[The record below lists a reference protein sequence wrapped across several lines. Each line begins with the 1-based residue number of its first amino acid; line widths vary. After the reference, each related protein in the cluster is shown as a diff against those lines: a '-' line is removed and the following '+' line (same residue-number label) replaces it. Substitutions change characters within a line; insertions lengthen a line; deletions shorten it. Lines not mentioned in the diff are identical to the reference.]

1 MSVFRLNKR
10 SHAEG
15 SSTGGGVTRQVTAS
29 TSSRGVRK
37 HKNNEASKSFLRQND
52 TLKGLDADL
61 PLYDGAPLFV
71 VEGGDNKVF
80 AYADGLPKNSVARFV
95 GISTQNGHRSPT
107 DKNSYNEVSYAVSGV
122 MTLRPQQNT
131 NIQAGMIVSCR
142 MPTEDDI
149 PNKEN
154 RQQGKSS
161 NNYEAD
167 IYQVGFLPPII
178 TGHFPGRSSA
188 FLQEINNVGKAP
200 SEDAQ
205 NSLVKK
211 MLGNA
216 LVAENSKLTTGEV
229 ADYILGQTEKGM
241 LVLNL
246 LLRMSEKS
254 KADEIGVAVSSSVS
268 GGDFEVLLRS
278 I

>member
-1 MSVFRLNKR
+1 MSAFRLTKR
-10 SHAEG
+10 SHQEG

-37 HKNNEASKSFLRQND
+37 HKNNEASKSYLRQDD

-61 PLYDGAPLFV
+61 PLFDGAPLFV

-80 AYADGLPKNSVARFV
+80 AYADGLPKKSVARFV
-95 GISTQNGHRSPT
+95 GIATQNGHRSPT
-107 DKNSYNEVSYAVSGV
+107 DKTAYNEVSYAVSGV

-142 MPTEDDI
+142 MPTEGDI
-149 PNKEN
+149 PNNEN
-154 RQQGKSS
+154 RQQTKSV

-167 IYQVGFLPPII
+167 IYRTGFLPPII
-178 TGHFPGRSSA
+178 TGHFPGRNSP
-188 FLQEINNVGKAP
+188 FLQEIEKAWKAN
-200 SEDAQ
+200 SSDRK
-205 NSLVKK
+205 SLVEN

-216 LVAENSKLTTGEV
+216 LVADNSKLTADKIAEYLSSLSPGE
-229 ADYILGQTEKGM
+229 YEILK
-241 LVLNL
+241 L
-246 LLRMSEKS
+246 LLGMSEKS
-254 KADEIGVAVSSSVS
+254 KANEIGVAVSSSVS